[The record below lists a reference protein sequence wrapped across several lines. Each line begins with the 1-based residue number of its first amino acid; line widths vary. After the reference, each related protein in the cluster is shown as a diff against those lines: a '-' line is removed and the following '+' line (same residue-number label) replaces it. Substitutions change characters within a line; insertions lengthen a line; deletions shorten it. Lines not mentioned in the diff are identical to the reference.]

1 MFGKSKAAGFIA
13 LLAGVLAA
21 TQSNTNRGQH
31 DPLSKLYIK
40 AAKKKQMMRQ
50 SFREV
55 ERRKRQMKAGWH
67 PVVYSWKDPNVR
79 VNTQGE

>member
-1 MFGKSKAAGFIA
+1 MLKKSGLVA

-21 TQSNTNRGQH
+21 ASHSPHRGQH

-40 AAKKKQMMRQ
+40 RARKKEMKPS
-50 SFREV
+50 SFRETQR
-55 ERRKRQMKAGWH
+55 RRKQISAGWH
-67 PVVYSWKDPNVR
+67 PIVYSWKDPNVR

>member
-1 MFGKSKAAGFIA
+1 MLKKSGLVA
-13 LLAGVLAA
+13 LVAGVLAA
-21 TQSNTNRGQH
+21 TQSNANRGPH

-40 AAKKKQMMRQ
+40 SARKKEMKSS
-50 SFREV
+50 SFRETQR
-55 ERRKRQMKAGWH
+55 RRKQISAGWH